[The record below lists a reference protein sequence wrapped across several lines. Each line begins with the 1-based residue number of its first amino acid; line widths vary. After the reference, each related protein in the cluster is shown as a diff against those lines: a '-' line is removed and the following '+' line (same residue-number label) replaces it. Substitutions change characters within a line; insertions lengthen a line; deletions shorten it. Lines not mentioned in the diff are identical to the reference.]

1 MRLEPITMG
10 GIVVALLSSIYMSL
24 WAKNDIYIL
33 FPTFLLFAGLF
44 LILLFSGKGKDIPV
58 SEIIDKDITIYY
70 TMIAFLFV
78 VFSSLISKIYVPPR
92 LSLVGFPLIVFSV
105 MIAIA
110 EEVFFRGGLMSFFEW
125 IGLPNLANIL
135 LTSMTF
141 TIYHLAVYQSINAW
155 VFVFC
160 AGLVLSY
167 VTRVTGTLAPA
178 MFAHIMNNLMVM
190 MG

>member
-1 MRLEPITMG
+1 MKLEPITMG

-44 LILLFSGKGKDIPV
+44 LILLFGGKGKDIPV
-58 SEIIDKDITIYY
+58 SEIVDKNITMYY
-70 TMIAFLFV
+70 TLIAFLFV
-78 VFSSLISKIYVPPR
+78 VFSSFISKIYVPPK
-92 LSLVGFPLIVFSV
+92 LALVGFPLVVFSV

-110 EEVFFRGGLMSFFEW
+110 EEVFFRGGLLSFFEW
-125 IGLPNLANIL
+125 IGLPGITNII
-135 LTSMTF
+135 LTAVTF
-141 TIYHLAVYQSINAW
+141 TVYHLAVYQSINAW
-155 VFVFC
+155 LFVFC
-160 AGLVLSY
+160 SGLVLAY

-190 MG
+190 LV